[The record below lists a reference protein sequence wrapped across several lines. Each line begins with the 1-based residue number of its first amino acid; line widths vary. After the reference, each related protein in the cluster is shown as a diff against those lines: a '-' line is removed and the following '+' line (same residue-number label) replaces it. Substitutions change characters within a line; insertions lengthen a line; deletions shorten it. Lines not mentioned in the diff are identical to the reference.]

1 MLKIED
7 LRFSYSR
14 RSAPVLNGVDLEL
27 RDGEIGILLG
37 KNGSG
42 KTTLF
47 KNILGIGTPSGGTIR
62 FDGEDLL
69 KLPKRDRARRIAY
82 VPQHI
87 HFGALTVY
95 DSILMG
101 RVSYF
106 GLRAGKEDYD
116 VVDRIMAEMKLE
128 SFADRNAENLSGGEK
143 QKMALARALYKN
155 APVVVLD
162 EPTAALDALAEY
174 RLYQSFDG
182 MIGEKSAVYISH
194 RLSSTRFCDTIA
206 MFKGGEMVE
215 YGTHDEL
222 LKKDGA
228 YAEMFRVQAQYYIED
243 GAEYVPAEEGGVVHE

>member
-101 RVSYF
+101 SSKIQSIPAITANHPDAQLIHEAAIGRIAGDQILKLMTL
-106 GLRAGKEDYD
+106 GLTE
-116 VVDRIMAEMKLE
+116 EE
-128 SFADRNAENLSGGEK
+128 
-143 QKMALARALYKN
+143 
-155 APVVVLD
+155 
-162 EPTAALDALAEY
+162 
-174 RLYQSFDG
+174 
-182 MIGEKSAVYISH
+182 
-194 RLSSTRFCDTIA
+194 
-206 MFKGGEMVE
+206 
-215 YGTHDEL
+215 
-222 LKKDGA
+222 
-228 YAEMFRVQAQYYIED
+228 
-243 GAEYVPAEEGGVVHE
+243 AEEEILRGFLG

>member
-1 MLKIED
+1 
-7 LRFSYSR
+7 
-14 RSAPVLNGVDLEL
+14 
-27 RDGEIGILLG
+27 
-37 KNGSG
+37 
-42 KTTLF
+42 
-47 KNILGIGTPSGGTIR
+47 
-62 FDGEDLL
+62 
-69 KLPKRDRARRIAY
+69 
-82 VPQHI
+82 
-87 HFGALTVY
+87 
-95 DSILMG
+95 
-101 RVSYF
+101 
-106 GLRAGKEDYD
+106 
-116 VVDRIMAEMKLE
+116 
-128 SFADRNAENLSGGEK
+128 
-143 QKMALARALYKN
+143 MALARALYKN

-243 GAEYVPAEEGGVVHE
+243 GAEYVPAEEGGVVRE